1 MTATCRSCA
10 SSHLELLLDL
20 GLMPLAGG
28 FLDGPAAVEDE
39 QRYPLPVHVC
49 NECAL
54 VQILQP
60 IDPDVLFQ
68 DYSFSASTIPGLVS
82 HFGQYA
88 KWLRD
93 RLDPKVVVE
102 FGCNDGVLLRPLT
115 ELGVVAVGVDL
126 SQNIGDIARGQ
137 GYDVVTAGF
146 TPKVAQQILERVGAA
161 DVVTGS
167 NSFAHN
173 ADPGQ
178 ILQAAD
184 IALSGDGRLCLEVMY
199 AADLFEQLQWDTL
212 YHEHLTF
219 YGLTQ
224 LDRLLRRFDFTAE
237 HAERIP
243 MHGGSLRVVAARSGK
258 ASPDGSVDELRR
270 YEEKVGITDPSVW
283 RDFSRRSQRTI
294 EVVRSVLADLRKSN
308 RIWGYGA
315 AGKATMWVNACGLD
329 FLDGVVDASPL
340 RAGKLMPGTHTPIFS
355 PEVFRASEPPGLVLV
370 TAWNYLDAIR
380 RNESWYRGVW
390 VTPLP
395 SLSFS

>member
-115 ELGVVAVGVDL
+115 ELGAVAVGVDL

-219 YGLTQ
+219 YGLTNSTVCFGASISPPSTLSVSRCMGDRCGWLR
-224 LDRLLRRFDFTAE
+224 LDRGRPRPMVRWTSCGATRR
-237 HAERIP
+237 R
-243 MHGGSLRVVAARSGK
+243 
-258 ASPDGSVDELRR
+258 
-270 YEEKVGITDPSVW
+270 
-283 RDFSRRSQRTI
+283 
-294 EVVRSVLADLRKSN
+294 
-308 RIWGYGA
+308 
-315 AGKATMWVNACGLD
+315 
-329 FLDGVVDASPL
+329 
-340 RAGKLMPGTHTPIFS
+340 
-355 PEVFRASEPPGLVLV
+355 
-370 TAWNYLDAIR
+370 
-380 RNESWYRGVW
+380 
-390 VTPLP
+390 
-395 SLSFS
+395 